1 MIFALRKLGK
11 SFNEIA
17 ELLTEW
23 GFPIKKRAAAA
34 KIYNKIDSKKSFIS
48 DRKNC
53 GRKEIY
59 EEY

>member
-23 GFPIKKRAAAA
+23 GFPINKRAAAR
-34 KIYNKIDSKKSFIS
+34 IYNKID
-48 DRKNC
+48 
-53 GRKEIY
+53 
-59 EEY
+59 